1 MEISS
6 ILNIILIFL
15 GIGLV
20 FVFIIQALIIYFVVK
35 LIKKYP
41 IIALFLLICLIGLGI
56 AETMTVAGVTIGIA
70 TATTSAI
77 IILKNY
83 AKFKSAVKRYI

>member
-1 MEISS
+1 
-6 ILNIILIFL
+6 LFL

-20 FVFIIQALIIYFVVK
+20 FVLIIQALIIYFIVK

-41 IIALFLLICLIGLGI
+41 LAALFLLICMIGVGI

-70 TATTSAI
+70 TVTTSAI

-83 AKFKSAVKRYI
+83 ARFKSAAKRYI